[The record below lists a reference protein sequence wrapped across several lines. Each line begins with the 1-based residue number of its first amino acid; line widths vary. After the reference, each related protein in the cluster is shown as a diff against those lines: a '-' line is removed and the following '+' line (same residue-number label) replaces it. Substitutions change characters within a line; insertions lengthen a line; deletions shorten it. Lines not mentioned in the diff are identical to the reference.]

1 MEYRR
6 RKKRRR
12 NNYGYTAGN
21 PSSGHNEGSS
31 FLSALLIL
39 ALTGGIIYMLLATS
53 AGTWLA
59 KNVFMPIFSGKK
71 AAAQTPPP
79 SLSPAET
86 PADDKA
92 QTENINFNG
101 IELYMLQMGI
111 YASEENP
118 SGLVSSLK
126 ALGAAGYEHKDPDG
140 SIHIFAAAY
149 STEAAAESVC
159 ERLKEQNYECSV
171 EKFSVENVNMT
182 VSADEIYMETI
193 KQAVGYSQEIINDLS
208 KEVIGFDSEER
219 SIDYGRAIANEM
231 LSNVKAIRGELSG
244 ISESKGIIKKLDDYY
259 MKLAGML
266 TSFISADTDN
276 RVEMSG
282 RLKHL
287 QIDAF
292 MHYLGLLGS
301 IKNM

>member
-1 MEYRR
+1 
-6 RKKRRR
+6 
-12 NNYGYTAGN
+12 
-21 PSSGHNEGSS
+21 
-31 FLSALLIL
+31 
-39 ALTGGIIYMLLATS
+39 
-53 AGTWLA
+53 
-59 KNVFMPIFSGKK
+59 
-71 AAAQTPPP
+71 
-79 SLSPAET
+79 
-86 PADDKA
+86 
-92 QTENINFNG
+92 
-101 IELYMLQMGI
+101 MLQMGI